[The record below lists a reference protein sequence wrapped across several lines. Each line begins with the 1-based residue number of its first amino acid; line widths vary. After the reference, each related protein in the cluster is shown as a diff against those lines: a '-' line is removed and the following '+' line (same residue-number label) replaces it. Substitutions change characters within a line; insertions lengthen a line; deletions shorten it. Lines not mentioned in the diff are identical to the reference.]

1 MLQKRGISKRN
12 TMAEEKIE
20 EEQSWSSMMPNDQR
34 MVSKWKKHEEYS
46 KKLVREMLREEPR
59 HQHKTS

>member
-1 MLQKRGISKRN
+1 MS
-12 TMAEEKIE
+12 EEKVKE
-20 EEQSWSSMMPNDQR
+20 LSLPSMMPNDQR

>member
-20 EEQSWSSMMPNDQR
+20 EELSRPFMMPNDQR

-46 KKLVREMLREEPR
+46 KKLVRGTPR
-59 HQHKTS
+59 HQHMTS

>member
-1 MLQKRGISKRN
+1 
-12 TMAEEKIE
+12 MAEEKIE

-46 KKLVREMLREEPR
+46 KKISRENLREEPR
-59 HQHKTS
+59 YPTYDQVITTTN

>member
-1 MLQKRGISKRN
+1 
-12 TMAEEKIE
+12 MAEEKVE
-20 EEQSWSSMMPNDQR
+20 ELSLSSIMPNDQR

-46 KKLVREMLREEPR
+46 KKISRENLRPEPR